1 MEKKMIKRKLQAVIN
16 RINDNI
22 TQYKNEIRYFNKN
35 HKDFSDID
43 VFKRINDFNGRID
56 ESYYILRQLKMLKE
70 SIKGD
75 K

>member
-1 MEKKMIKRKLQAVIN
+1 MIKRKLQAVIN

-22 TQYKNEIRYFNKN
+22 TQYKNEIRYYNKN
-35 HKDFSDID
+35 HNDFSDID

>member
-1 MEKKMIKRKLQAVIN
+1 MDKRKLQAVIN

-22 TQYKNEIRYFNKN
+22 TQYKQEIRYFNKN

-43 VFKRINDFNGRID
+43 VFQRINNFNARID
-56 ESYYILRQLKMLKE
+56 ESYYIIRQLKMLKE

>member
-1 MEKKMIKRKLQAVIN
+1 MDKRKIQAVIN

>member
-1 MEKKMIKRKLQAVIN
+1 MHKRKIQAVIN

-22 TQYKNEIRYFNKN
+22 KQYKQEIRYFNKN

-43 VFKRINDFNGRID
+43 VFQKINNFNGRID
-56 ESYYILRQLKMLKE
+56 ESYYIIRQLKYLKE

>member
-1 MEKKMIKRKLQAVIN
+1 MIKRKLQAVIN

>member
-1 MEKKMIKRKLQAVIN
+1 MHRRKLQAVIN